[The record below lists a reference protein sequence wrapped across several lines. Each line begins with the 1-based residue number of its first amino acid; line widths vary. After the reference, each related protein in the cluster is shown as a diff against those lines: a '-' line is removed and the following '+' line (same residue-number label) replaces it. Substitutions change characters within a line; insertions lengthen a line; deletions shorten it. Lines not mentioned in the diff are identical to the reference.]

1 MDTYV
6 NSVDEVE
13 RITGIDFFPAL
24 PDNVE
29 KQVEA
34 AYNLDLWKK
43 EWIATFFNLTYLYKH
58 IVTTYPPFLQFISL
72 VFLNIPNSPLQYSA
86 FFLIFN
92 NPEFNKFAIRY
103 AIIYLFFHVY
113 INYLISLQGFT

>member
-1 MDTYV
+1 MNSNILKPYIFIQTYCHDI
-6 NSVDEVE
+6 SPIFTIY
-13 RITGIDFFPAL
+13 ITC
-24 PDNVE
+24 
-29 KQVEA
+29 
-34 AYNLDLWKK
+34 
-43 EWIATFFNLTYLYKH
+43 
-58 IVTTYPPFLQFISL
+58 
-72 VFLNIPNSPLQYSA
+72 FLNIPNSPLQYSA